1 MKCLSRIR
9 LFSAAT
15 LVSLTCS
22 AFPHTVQPPRSTTS
36 FVCGTSLERNRNA
49 HARARYHQSRLLQRN
64 AVERGRALLAV
75 PAQELQQD
83 MGDVAVMEDDGSL
96 ITEANAFDLMQR
108 SFRFEPV
115 SNSNYRVVISSTVF
129 DASGGERVLLEDDDA
144 ALIQLG
150 FGFTFFGR
158 GHTSV
163 YLNSDGNLTFGES
176 DTAFTARDLGRF
188 SSGPP
193 RIGPFFADLD
203 PPSGRVSIRRDPDG
217 ILFIWDSVPRF
228 EPSGT
233 LEFNSFSVKLFASG
247 NIEFAFGERVLAA
260 QSVVGIS
267 PGSSIGGITAV
278 NFSDGLPVASAAGTV
293 VEVFSDRF
301 EVSESAVARK
311 FFENHPDDYDHL
323 NIFLDFDY
331 DLGGNAYAYEINVKN
346 EIRGIGQPIE
356 DYSAEYGSSGRLRS
370 LLNMGTLTG
379 PGRYPED
386 PNQVFLGTNSTLG
399 IMGQESGHRWLAFTP
414 FQDGTQRSY
423 AILGRDLAH
432 WSFFFDSDGSVM
444 EGNDI
449 EDRGANLGIQRFKTV
464 GATYTYSLLDRYIMG
479 LVGSDEVPTM
489 FLVENTYGT
498 LRQPSSNPQVG
509 VVFGGTRKEIAVE
522 SIIAANGQREP
533 SVYGAPKVFRQ
544 AFILLSRRGQ
554 PAHENQISKVQRI
567 RDAWVRFFNEQ
578 TGDRGWIVT
587 DLQRTPGTTSSRILI
602 PYFQGNRDRYTG
614 VALANWGT
622 TPADVRFTAYDNS
635 GNPLRSPTN
644 IINPR
649 VITIPPL
656 SQIAL
661 LAEQIHGLTLEDPR
675 NGWIEA
681 ESTSSQVTGFFLDG
695 DVSQTFLDGAVASG
709 RVDKSLYFGRLG
721 ETLRYRTL
729 LDVVNPASTPAQLTL
744 TLLNQAGQAISTAS
758 RTLNPRGRLAED
770 LAVVFPS
777 ASALQG
783 AGYIRLNSSQEV
795 VAYESVDGG
804 ESIFALPAQP
814 SSTATRLFSAQ
825 FASGRAGNIRYFS
838 ELNLINTSP
847 QERNLEITLVGNSG
861 IPIAIPGNPAS
872 VRIAAGA
879 QYLAR
884 GEAIFGLPD
893 AAFADSLL
901 EGSLVVSSDGPG
913 VIGDVTFGD
922 PLDERFIAS
931 LPLETSPVSNLVL
944 SQVAQGTAG
953 GTKPYFTGLAIYNP
967 NGAGVAVTIDVY
979 SENGKK
985 TGSAVLNLPS
995 GNRISKTL
1003 PQLVP
1008 AISEQV
1014 RGYIR
1019 LSSAGGPIV
1028 AFELFGDQTVD
1039 FLAAVPPQPISP

>member
-1 MKCLSRIR
+1 MKGSTRVRSL
-9 LFSAAT
+9 SAAA
-15 LVSLTCS
+15 LISLACS
-22 AFPHTVQPPRSTTS
+22 AFAETVQPPKSTTS

-49 HARARYHQSRLLQRN
+49 HARARYHRSRLSQRAAIARG
-64 AVERGRALLAV
+64 AVQLAL
-75 PAQELQQD
+75 PARELQQD
-83 MGDVAVMEDDGSL
+83 IGDVAVIEDDGTL
-96 ITEANAFDLMQR
+96 ITEANAFDLSQR

-115 SNSNYRVVISSTVF
+115 SNAAYRVVTSSAVF
-129 DASGGERVLLEDDDA
+129 DAGGGERVLLSDDDTV
-144 ALIQLG
+144 LTQLG
-150 FGFTFFGR
+150 FAFTFFGR
-158 GHTSV
+158 AYSSV

-176 DTAFTARDLGRF
+176 DTASTARDLGRF

-203 PPSGRVSIRRDPDG
+203 PPSGRVSVRRDPDG
-217 ILFIWDSVPRF
+217 IRFIWDSVPRF
-228 EPSGT
+228 EPGGT
-233 LEFNSFSVKLFASG
+233 LEYNSFSVKLLTGG
-247 NIEFAFGERVLAA
+247 NIEFTFGERVLAA

-267 PGSSIGGITAV
+267 PGSGIGGITAV
-278 NFSDGLPVASAAGTV
+278 NFSDGLPLASAAGTI

-311 FFENHPDDYDHL
+311 FFENHPDDFDHL
-323 NIFLDFDY
+323 NIFLGFAY

-356 DYSAEYGSSGRLRS
+356 DYTAEYGSNGQLRS

-379 PGRYPED
+379 PGRYPDD

-414 FQDGTQRSY
+414 FQDGSQRSY

-449 EDRGANLGIQRFKTV
+449 EDRGAELGIQRFKTV
-464 GATYTYSLLDRYIMG
+464 GATYTFSLLDRYIMG
-479 LVGSDEVPTM
+479 LVGSDEVPKM

-498 LRQPSSNPQVG
+498 LKRASSNPQVG
-509 VVFGGTRKEIAVE
+509 VLFGGARKEIGIE
-522 SIIAANGQREP
+522 SIIAANGVREP
-533 SVYGAPKVFRQ
+533 SAYAAPKVFRQ

-554 PAHENQISKVQRI
+554 PAQDDQIRKVQRI
-567 RDAWVRFFNEQ
+567 RDAWVEFFNKQ
-578 TGDRGWIVT
+578 TGGRGWIVT

-602 PYFQGNRDRYTG
+602 PYFQGNRERYTG
-614 VALANWGT
+614 IALANWGS

-635 GNPLRSPTN
+635 GNPLRAPTN

-649 VITIPPL
+649 IITIPPL

-661 LAEQIHGLTLEDPR
+661 LAEQIHGLSLEDAR

-681 ESTSSQVTGFFLDG
+681 ESTGSQVTGFFLDG
-695 DVSQTFLDGAVASG
+695 DVSQTLLDGAVASD
-709 RVDKSLYFGRLG
+709 RTDKTVFFVRLG
-721 ETLRYRTL
+721 DTARYRTL
-729 LDVVNPASTPAQLTL
+729 VNVVNPASTPARLTL
-744 TLLNQAGQAISTAS
+744 TLVDQAGGKVSSGI

-770 LAVVFPS
+770 LSAIFPG
-777 ASALQG
+777 ASALNG
-783 AGYIRLNSSQEV
+783 AGYIRLDSDQGV
-795 VAYESVDGG
+795 IAYESVDGG
-804 ESIFALPAQP
+804 ASIFSLPALPT
-814 SSTATRLFSAQ
+814 STAARLYSAQ
-825 FASGRAGNIRYFS
+825 FASGRAGNVRYFS
-838 ELNLINTSP
+838 ELNLINTSF
-847 QERNLEITLVGNSG
+847 QERNLEIMLVGNGG
-861 IPIAIPGNPAS
+861 IPITVPGNPAY
-872 VRIAAGA
+872 VRIPAGA

-884 GEAIFGLPD
+884 GETIFGLAD
-893 AAFADSLL
+893 AAFADSLV

-922 PLDERFIAS
+922 PLGQRFLAS

-967 NGAGVAVTIDVY
+967 NVVGIAVTIDVY
-979 SENGKK
+979 SEKGEK
-985 TGSAVLNLPS
+985 TGSAILNLPS
-995 GNRISKTL
+995 GNRVSKTL

-1019 LSSAGGPIV
+1019 LSSAGGSIV
-1028 AFELFGDQTVD
+1028 AFELFGDQTLD